1 MAEQTL
7 PAVASRFYTDCKKC
21 GAERY
26 HIVLAHTASTSAK
39 MECEICHSKKTY
51 KLSSGKP
58 RKVSGAA
65 AQKKAQAAETKKNA
79 HGREYTELLE
89 AAKGDAQKYNM
100 KMKFTLNQKIE
111 HPKFGLGIVKMAQPE
126 KIEVVFVDEIR
137 MLVHNRV

>member
-39 MECEICHSKKTY
+39 LECEICHSKKTY
-51 KLSSGKP
+51 KLSNGKP

-65 AQKKAQAAETKKNA
+65 AQKKAQAVEAKKNA

-126 KIEVVFVDEIR
+126 KIEVVFADEIR
-137 MLVHNRV
+137 MLVHNRA